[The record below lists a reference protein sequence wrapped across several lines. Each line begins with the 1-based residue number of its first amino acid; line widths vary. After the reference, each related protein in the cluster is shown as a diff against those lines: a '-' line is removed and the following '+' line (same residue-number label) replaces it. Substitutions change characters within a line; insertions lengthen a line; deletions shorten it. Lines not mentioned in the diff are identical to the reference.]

1 MKRYKH
7 KITGRIVGTHG
18 DGYVAIN
25 LINENTLLP
34 RWIIENTY
42 DWEEIKEEPE
52 VPKGIKAFIYS
63 DGSIETW
70 HERGIY
76 FGYDYSLWVK
86 ANTGENKYGNP
97 SIHTIFVNNIEWSVG
112 EDFIFRGFKH
122 KVTSFKWE
130 TSPCNHWM
138 LMDGSSQYN
147 PEYSE
152 KIPDRKPIATLQ
164 GKNLFIGDKYYTVTD
179 LFKINEFI
187 INEPDGTWYYQFDE
201 ESRSFHSKELA
212 EDYIKENK
220 PVYPYEMVK
229 YLMERAEDVY
239 RQPKNIY
246 ALRNMNDAV
255 KQLKTYKPT
264 S

>member
-1 MKRYKH
+1 MRKFRH
-7 KITGRIVGTHG
+7 KPTGEIAEQWETNSDLFHIT
-18 DGYVAIN
+18 
-25 LINENTLLP
+25 NTGCTMLRKLLESGND
-34 RWIIENTY
+34 WIEIIE
-42 DWEEIKEEPE
+42 
-52 VPKGIKAFIYS
+52 
-63 DGSIETW
+63 
-70 HERGIY
+70 
-76 FGYDYSLWVK
+76 
-86 ANTGENKYGNP
+86 
-97 SIHTIFVNNIEWSVG
+97 
-112 EDFIFRGFKH
+112 
-122 KVTSFKWE
+122 
-130 TSPCNHWM
+130 
-138 LMDGSSQYN
+138 
-147 PEYSE
+147 
-152 KIPDRKPIATLQ
+152 RKPIATLQ